1 MGRSLNAPSV
11 DDDTIMLYNKLVS
24 LINRS
29 KIPDDYKR
37 RIIESIPVYGDT
49 INYTFLSRLISN
61 ILRDINQFKAVEED
75 TGEGEDEPPEGGDI
89 VVPPPEVPGGG
100 GDY

>member
-29 KIPDDYKR
+29 KIPDDYKH

-49 INYTFLSRLISN
+49 INYTFLRRLIAK
-61 ILRDINQFKAVEED
+61 ILSDINQFKDTEED
-75 TGEGEDEPPEGGDI
+75 TGGEGEDEPPVDEGERN
-89 VVPPPEVPGGG
+89 V
-100 GDY
+100 